1 MRLSIKNYLNILF
14 ILSFFTVFFS
24 QITYQSGIRVSVP
37 FRYMEI
43 IFFSIMILQILSYKK
58 DFLLN
63 YKIKLF
69 TFLLFIYFFII
80 TSITTLSN
88 YNTIITGILYP
99 AISIYIFL
107 HTVVLLFLITLVKTN
122 KKIEFNKVLAKLLY
136 LHLVISLFLYI
147 THLIGLNNIMLGVN
161 YHSINIPRA
170 MGLVAEP
177 SHYSILAWITFF
189 YFFNLKKNSLITYIS
204 LVAFLISFSTTGIIF
219 ALLTIIISIVLK
231 PGKMFLVWLFLLGAL
246 FFLIPGEYLHRYYI
260 RINSELFFLWS
271 YIIEGNSI
279 EFIAEG
285 QNSRAI
291 NIAHQIQLIINNWEH
306 IIFGLGGSG
315 SQVLL
320 SGNLGN
326 SFKGILYVLAEYGV
340 IGIIFILYIIVDL
353 YIKTSN
359 SIKPLFLAYFIISF
373 FNPSGGNFGLDWLF
387 TLFIIYLLSFSNTKI
402 LHKKKNEK

>member
-147 THLIGLNNIMLGVN
+147 THLIGLNNICFID
-161 YHSINIPRA
+161 YFPHSI
-170 MGLVAEP
+170 V
-177 SHYSILAWITFF
+177 
-189 YFFNLKKNSLITYIS
+189 
-204 LVAFLISFSTTGIIF
+204 
-219 ALLTIIISIVLK
+219 
-231 PGKMFLVWLFLLGAL
+231 
-246 FFLIPGEYLHRYYI
+246 
-260 RINSELFFLWS
+260 
-271 YIIEGNSI
+271 
-279 EFIAEG
+279 
-285 QNSRAI
+285 
-291 NIAHQIQLIINNWEH
+291 
-306 IIFGLGGSG
+306 
-315 SQVLL
+315 
-320 SGNLGN
+320 
-326 SFKGILYVLAEYGV
+326 
-340 IGIIFILYIIVDL
+340 
-353 YIKTSN
+353 
-359 SIKPLFLAYFIISF
+359 
-373 FNPSGGNFGLDWLF
+373 
-387 TLFIIYLLSFSNTKI
+387 
-402 LHKKKNEK
+402 